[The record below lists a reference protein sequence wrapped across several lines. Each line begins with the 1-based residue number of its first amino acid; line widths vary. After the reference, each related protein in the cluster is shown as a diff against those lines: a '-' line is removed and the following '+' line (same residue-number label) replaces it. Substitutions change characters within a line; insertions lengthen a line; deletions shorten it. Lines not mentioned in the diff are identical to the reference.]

1 MFVLCLMGKCFQT
14 SLFHLF
20 VYFLFQMR
28 TFARAAR
35 SAGFA
40 VKTSRSKRTTNIS
53 CRHLKKYCNTTKQ
66 NKMCQM
72 LFNSLHRYV
81 FENFK
86 DLMIDAKRWN
96 DIRDLR
102 IDVDKVLDGN

>member
-1 MFVLCLMGKCFQT
+1 
-14 SLFHLF
+14 
-20 VYFLFQMR
+20 
-28 TFARAAR
+28 
-35 SAGFA
+35 
-40 VKTSRSKRTTNIS
+40 
-53 CRHLKKYCNTTKQ
+53 
-66 NKMCQM
+66 MCQM